1 MTPFAAVGLLAAC
14 LCSGLANRAMARG
27 LAWLP
32 QDRPNARSLHA
43 HAVPRS
49 GGIGIALG
57 VGVASLSASGF
68 GLASLLGLVLLLAM
82 VSLLDDAR
90 GLPILLRLAMQ
101 LVAALAFLWLYAP
114 LAWGVVAWA
123 VSVLA
128 LIWMTNLYNFMD
140 GADGLAGGMAM
151 IGFGTYG
158 LAAWL
163 ADDMGIA
170 LLALA
175 LAAAALGF
183 LRFNFH
189 PAKVFMG
196 DVGSIPLGFLAA
208 ALGLL
213 GYWRGL
219 WAWPFPLLVFSPF
232 IVDASITLLRRLLRG
247 EQVWQAHREHYYQRL
262 IRSGLG
268 HRATALWSY
277 GLMALCAA
285 AALALLRWP
294 ESTLPLLLACGMF
307 YALLMIWLDR
317 RCSAHG
323 VL

>member
-1 MTPFAAVGLLAAC
+1 MTPFAAVGLAAAF
-14 LCSGLANRAMARG
+14 LLSSLANRVMARG

-43 HAVPRS
+43 HVVPRS

-57 VGVASLSASGF
+57 VAVASLLASGF
-68 GLASLLGLVLLLAM
+68 GLTNLLGLVLLLVA

-90 GLPILLRLAMQ
+90 GLPILLRLGMQ
-101 LVAALAFLWLYAP
+101 LMAALVFLWLDAP
-114 LAWGVVAWA
+114 STWGAVAW
-123 VSVLA
+123 LA
-128 LIWMTNLYNFMD
+128 SILVLIWMTNLYNFMD
-140 GADGLAGGMAM
+140 GSDGLAGGMAM
-151 IGFGTYG
+151 IGFGVYG
-158 LAAWL
+158 IAAWGGG
-163 ADDMGIA
+163 DMGIA

-183 LRFNFH
+183 LLFNFH
-189 PAKVFMG
+189 PAKIFMG

-219 WAWPFPLLVFSPF
+219 WPWSFPVLVFSPF
-232 IVDASITLLRRLLRG
+232 IVDASVTLLRRLLRG
-247 EQVWQAHREHYYQRL
+247 ERVWQAHREHYYQRL

-285 AALALLRWP
+285 AALVLLQWP
-294 ESTLPLLLACGMF
+294 ESRLPLLLACAMF
-307 YALLMIWLDR
+307 YTLLMLWLDR
-317 RCSAHG
+317 HCRAHG